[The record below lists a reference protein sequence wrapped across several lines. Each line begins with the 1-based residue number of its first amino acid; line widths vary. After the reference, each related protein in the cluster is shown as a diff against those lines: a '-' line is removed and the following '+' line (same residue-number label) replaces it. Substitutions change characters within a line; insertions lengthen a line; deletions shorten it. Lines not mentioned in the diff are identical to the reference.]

1 MGSSEILVQMFKC
14 CVTDEQSAGAASANA
29 ANRRRID
36 RSMIGSPTDFRHTAH
51 IGSTDV
57 AGGGGGGVSTP
68 GGGGGGGGGGGDFAQ
83 LQNQMR
89 SKGGYQVNG
98 VDARS
103 TPLIRS
109 SLVMNAR
116 SLDEVRRQ

>member
-14 CVTDEQSAGAASANA
+14 CITDEQSAGAAAANA

-51 IGSTDV
+51 IGSNDV
-57 AGGGGGGVSTP
+57 DVVGGSTGGAAGSKGSGGGGS
-68 GGGGGGGGGGGDFAQ
+68 DFSQ

-89 SKGGYQVNG
+89 SKGGYEVNG
-98 VDARS
+98 VDARRVP
-103 TPLIRS
+103 TLRS

-116 SLDEVRRQ
+116 SIVDEDRRQ